1 MKKILILFFVLILSG
16 CVTTQTN
23 VQMTFPEV
31 PDDLMKACPD
41 LKTVDT
47 STDKLSDILPVI
59 VDNYGTYYECKVK
72 VDTWIE
78 WYNKQKEIS
87 ATIK

>member
-47 STDKLSDILPVI
+47 STDKLSDVLPVI

>member
-47 STDKLSDILPVI
+47 STDKLSDVLPVI
-59 VDNYGTYYECKVK
+59 VNNYGTYYECKVK

>member
-1 MKKILILFFVLILSG
+1 MKKILILFFVLILAG

-47 STDKLSDILPVI
+47 STDKLSDVLPVI